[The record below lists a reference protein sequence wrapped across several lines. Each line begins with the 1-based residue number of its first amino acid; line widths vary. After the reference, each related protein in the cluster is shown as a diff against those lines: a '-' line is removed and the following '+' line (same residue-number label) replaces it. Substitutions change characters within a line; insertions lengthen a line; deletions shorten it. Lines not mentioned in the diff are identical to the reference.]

1 MNLTK
6 FNKNS
11 VKQNQDI
18 PNDYNGVVSESE
30 ILTEGNL
37 INTSDDTGPK
47 LLLGGTINN
56 ELKNNIDIER
66 KTQIDDDDINLLD
79 LEEYSGGDSSSS
91 SAKEGE
97 STSTKSD
104 TISEGNVK
112 QISDNK
118 QNQINAKIQI
128 MDGGEKLTTYDIDYL
143 IADDNK
149 LINIIKVNNI
159 VDKYIKNYYSE
170 NIQQYKQSFKN
181 LYQKYSTKRHII
193 NNIGN
198 VITVLKNTND
208 NDVIKKKNNKLIK
221 PEIVYELKKPLYLF
235 YNNNNK
241 LELLKRQISN
251 NRADLQFLYQKLVN
265 KLIV

>member
-1 MNLTK
+1 MPVDLLSNNSNQETNNNTDVNLIMNLTK

-149 LINIIKVNNI
+149 LINII
-159 VDKYIKNYYSE
+159 
-170 NIQQYKQSFKN
+170 
-181 LYQKYSTKRHII
+181 
-193 NNIGN
+193 
-198 VITVLKNTND
+198 
-208 NDVIKKKNNKLIK
+208 
-221 PEIVYELKKPLYLF
+221 
-235 YNNNNK
+235 
-241 LELLKRQISN
+241 
-251 NRADLQFLYQKLVN
+251 
-265 KLIV
+265 